1 MAMPSY
7 TLVTALALAAALAAG
22 AARAAPGED
31 CDRLAGDPS
40 DIARVGNGVA
50 DGRIDAAAAT
60 AACSAAVAAAPGE
73 ARYRYQLARADFAA
87 GRDKVGIA
95 HLTEAA
101 AAGHARAQ
109 ALLGLIYES
118 GRHGIAVDEAKAV
131 ALLQAAAKQG
141 EPYAAYRMG
150 QRYEAGDGV
159 PRDDREALV
168 NYSKAA
174 EHGFK
179 KAREGAD
186 RMEAKQK
193 RAGGPFEI
201 TSVRYPPYVVAGGI
215 AGELRVG
222 YFGQPQ
228 FPVKMKL
235 VARACMKGVSCEPQS
250 FQLAGADAAGE
261 LVWPEAVTCAGVTAT
276 WRPDYQLTLQDALGQ
291 RSTPKSLRTVCYPDQ
306 ATAAAEQG
314 RPK

>member
-1 MAMPSY
+1 MWRPSSII
-7 TLVTALALAAALAAG
+7 ALCLATVLSAGAAG
-22 AARAAPGED
+22 AAPGDD

-40 DIARVGNGVA
+40 DPDRVGLGVA

-60 AACSAAVAAAPGE
+60 AACTAAVAAAPSE
-73 ARYRYQLARADFAA
+73 ARFRYQLARADFAA
-87 GRDKVGIA
+87 GRDKAGLA

-101 AAGHARAQ
+101 DAGHARAQ
-109 ALLGLIYES
+109 ALLGLMYES
-118 GRHGIAVDEAKAV
+118 GRYGLAADVAKAV
-131 ALLQAAAKQG
+131 ALLKAAAAQG

-150 QRYEAGDGV
+150 QRYEDGDGV
-159 PRDDREALV
+159 PQDDREALV

-174 EHGFK
+174 ERGFK
-179 KAREGAD
+179 KAREAAD

-222 YFGQPQ
+222 YFGEPQ
-228 FPVKMKL
+228 FPVEMTL
-235 VARACMKGVSCEPQS
+235 LARACVSGVPCAPQTH
-250 FQLAGADAAGE
+250 QVAAADAAGE

-276 WRPDYQLTLQDALGQ
+276 WHPDYQLTLQDALGQ
-291 RSTPKSLRTVCYPDQ
+291 QSTPRSLRTVCYPDQ
-306 ATAAAEQG
+306 AAAEAEHG
-314 RPK
+314 KRR